1 MPAQISSKWFS
12 AELWLKGIAA
22 AAISGAANGIV
33 TGFAAIGI
41 DPHHFNLAAGIHD
54 TLKIGGVSALLSA
67 ILGVALYLR
76 QSPLP
81 REWDAAPS
89 DCFARDADSS
99 ADARAENNRDSRDEH
114 PNDRD
119 HIRDARDPHSAGN

>member
-1 MPAQISSKWFS
+1 MNNL
-12 AELWLKGIAA
+12 EVWLKGIGA

-41 DPHHFNLAAGIHD
+41 DPNHFNLGAGIHH
-54 TLKIGGVSALLSA
+54 TLEIAGVSAAISA

-81 REWDAAPS
+81 PEK
-89 DCFARDADSS
+89 
-99 ADARAENNRDSRDEH
+99 
-114 PNDRD
+114 
-119 HIRDARDPHSAGN
+119 

>member
-1 MPAQISSKWFS
+1 MSAQISSKWFS
-12 AELWLKGIAA
+12 AELWLKGVAA

-54 TLKIGGVSALLSA
+54 TLKIGCVSALLSA

-81 REWDAAPS
+81 REWDDVAPDS
-89 DCFARDADSS
+89 PAHDADSS
-99 ADARAENNRDSRDEH
+99 ADVRNENHQDSHADH
-114 PNDRD
+114 HDDRD
-119 HIRDARDPHSAGN
+119 RIRDPRDPHSAGN

>member
-1 MPAQISSKWFS
+1 MSAQISSKWFS
-12 AELWLKGIAA
+12 AELWFKGAAA

-81 REWDAAPS
+81 HEWDGAPPDFPPRVELS
-89 DCFARDADSS
+89 D
-99 ADARAENNRDSRDEH
+99 
-114 PNDRD
+114 DRD
-119 HIRDARDPHSAGN
+119 HGRTPRDVHSEGN